1 MSCKARRRQKLKHIP
16 SLRLKLAV
24 AVTIT
29 MEVEDVGEEESYT
42 SIFLIVL
49 ILFNFFFLIH
59 FNKDKQITYLIFI
72 SIQDFLGFGRF
83 FFGLLVYNR
92 F

>member
-29 MEVEDVGEEESYT
+29 MEVEDVGEEEKNR
-42 SIFLIVL
+42 IHQ
-49 ILFNFFFLIH
+49 FF
-59 FNKDKQITYLIFI
+59 
-72 SIQDFLGFGRF
+72 
-83 FFGLLVYNR
+83 
-92 F
+92 